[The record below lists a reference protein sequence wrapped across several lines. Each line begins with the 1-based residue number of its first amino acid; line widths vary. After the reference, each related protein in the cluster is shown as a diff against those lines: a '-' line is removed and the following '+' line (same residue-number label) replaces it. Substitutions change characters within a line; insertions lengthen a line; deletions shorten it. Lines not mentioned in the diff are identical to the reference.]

1 MVQQWTEM
9 QKIVGSTLLGFI
21 SLSAPERQLMYC
33 QM

>member
-1 MVQQWTEM
+1 MVQHWTVM
-9 QKIVGSTLLGFI
+9 QKIVGSSLLEFI